1 MKDPVSRLIWNLTP
15 KNKVSRLVG
24 SLAKKRF
31 SRHFIPFYIKKFQI
45 DLNPVKKPIDQFESL
60 LDFFIRELQE
70 TARPIHADP
79 NKVTSPVDG
88 VITQMGKIEE
98 GTLIQAKGIA
108 YDLKELLAGEEKC
121 DKFLE
126 GQFATIYLSPRD
138 YHRIHSPISGEID
151 SLTYIPGKLYP
162 VNESGVRL
170 FPGLFTKNE
179 RVVSYI
185 NSEFGQVALVKVGA
199 TNVGS
204 IKVAFDDEIVTNV
217 SKKQRLNKKT
227 YHQPIKMAKGQE
239 LGRFEFGST
248 VILIFEPDMIRWLP
262 TISTG
267 ISLKMGQP
275 IAEVTP
281 RKKD

>member
-1 MKDPVSRLIWNLTP
+1 MKDRVSRFFWRLTP
-15 KNKVSRLVG
+15 KNGVSRLVG

-45 DLNPVKKPIDQFESL
+45 DLHPVKKPVDQFESL
-60 LDFFIRELQE
+60 LDFFVRELTAE
-70 TARPIHADP
+70 ARPIDSDP
-79 NKVTSPVDG
+79 KKVTSPVDG
-88 VITQMGKIEE
+88 VITQMGKIKD

-108 YDLKELLAGEEKC
+108 YSLEGLLAGDSKAAH
-121 DKFLE
+121 FAN

-138 YHRIHSPISGEID
+138 YHRIHSPISGQIE
-151 SLTYIPGKLYP
+151 SLTYIPGNLYP

-170 FPGLFTKNE
+170 FPGLFTQNE
-179 RVVSYI
+179 RVISYLHTKY
-185 NSEFGQVALVKVGA
+185 GQVALVKVGA

-204 IKVAFDDEIVTNV
+204 IKVTYDGDIVTNI
-217 SKKQRLNKKT
+217 SKKQQKNKKT
-227 YHQPIKMAKGQE
+227 YPKAIRMKKGEE

-248 VILIFEPDMIRWLP
+248 VILIFEPEMIGWLP
-262 TISTG
+262 EISKG

-275 IAEVTP
+275 IAEVIP